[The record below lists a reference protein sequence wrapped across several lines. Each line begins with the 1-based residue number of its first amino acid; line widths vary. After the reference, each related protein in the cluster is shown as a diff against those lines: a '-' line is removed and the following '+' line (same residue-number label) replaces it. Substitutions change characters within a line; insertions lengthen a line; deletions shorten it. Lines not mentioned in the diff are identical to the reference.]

1 MAENKVPVKTASDIK
16 KEFEKDTLIVA
27 DQTSAFVQ
35 TMQPAYMV
43 SQSNLGNLMY
53 DNSAELL
60 DAVTFFK
67 IKSCSSEH

>member
-35 TMQPAYMV
+35 TMQPAYIF
-43 SQSNLGNLMY
+43 Q
-53 DNSAELL
+53 DKELFIR
-60 DAVTFFK
+60 AFG
-67 IKSCSSEH
+67 